1 MSDANVEIDNSEIV
15 DALSRQI
22 GGMSKELAILSTVVE
37 AQKKEIG
44 RLRSLQI
51 EASEN
56 ISQ

>member
-1 MSDANVEIDNSEIV
+1 MNDNIEIDNAEIV

-44 RLRSLQI
+44 RLRSLQV
-51 EASEN
+51 EASEK
-56 ISQ
+56 ISE

>member
-1 MSDANVEIDNSEIV
+1 MDDNVNVDPNEIIN
-15 DALSRQI
+15 ALSQQI

-51 EASEN
+51 EESEN
-56 ISQ
+56 IS

>member
-1 MSDANVEIDNSEIV
+1 MDNNVNVDTNEII

-44 RLRSLQI
+44 RLRLLQE
-51 EASEN
+51 EAPEK
-56 ISQ
+56 IS

>member
-1 MSDANVEIDNSEIV
+1 MNDNIEIDNAEIV

-44 RLRSLQI
+44 RLRSLQV
-51 EASEN
+51 EVSEK
-56 ISQ
+56 ISE

>member
-56 ISQ
+56 IS

>member
-1 MSDANVEIDNSEIV
+1 MNDNVEIDNSEII
-15 DALSRQI
+15 DALGRQI

-51 EASEN
+51 EAPEK
-56 ISQ
+56 IS

>member
-44 RLRSLQI
+44 RLRSLEI
-51 EASEN
+51 EASEK
-56 ISQ
+56 IS